1 MRRKASMDAWS
12 RPVGVGTD
20 DCAPALMTACAFLAA
35 CRRPSIA
42 SGPAAIRRALSTLAT
57 SRTCMPLGAVSIAM
71 QPRLDQVWVSVAVL
85 PHFRCKWSVVVACR
99 LGRRYSRGVKK
110 AAAKQVE
117 FGAAVRLPLEQFQPV
132 DLAFDGT
139 IAPRLRQGSPNR
151 RKVANNSGN
160 EAVQRRGSRR
170 GQPNLE
176 RRRIPLAQNAAEFI
190 DCRRRGA
197 DLGYESS

>member
-1 MRRKASMDAWS
+1 MWLPAAAPAAAIAITGLISRSRLQRRWPSPVLEGHS
-12 RPVGVGTD
+12 RPQ
-20 DCAPALMTACAFLAA
+20 L
-35 CRRPSIA
+35 RW
-42 SGPAAIRRALSTLAT
+42 LS
-57 SRTCMPLGAVSIAM
+57 P
-71 QPRLDQVWVSVAVL
+71 PRHAKRVL